1 MKTYEHVYDIL
12 SKSPDFVTGES
23 LAKSLGVS
31 RTAIWKAIQTLQEQ
45 GIDITSVRKKGYY
58 LEKGDILLPQ
68 DISKQLNIPVYFN
81 PDSNSTQLDAKH
93 GMEKN
98 NPTPALYL
106 ASSQKAAKGRFER
119 HFFTSP
125 QGGIYMSIHLKPNCH
140 FEELPPYTMMA
151 AAAIVKAIQRLTGI
165 NTEIKWVNDIYLNNK
180 KMAGILT
187 EAISSIESGR
197 ITDDIIGVG
206 LNFSISDFPEELAN
220 KATSLFTSEKPSI
233 TRNQLISEI
242 WRLFLTIPTSDLVKV
257 YKEKSLVLDKQVTFE
272 QAGKTYTGVAK
283 EIGDKGQ
290 LLVLTDDGRE
300 KWLTAGEVSLT
311 SW

>member
-106 ASSQKAAKGRFER
+106 ASSQR
-119 HFFTSP
+119 
-125 QGGIYMSIHLKPNCH
+125 
-140 FEELPPYTMMA
+140 
-151 AAAIVKAIQRLTGI
+151 
-165 NTEIKWVNDIYLNNK
+165 
-180 KMAGILT
+180 
-187 EAISSIESGR
+187 
-197 ITDDIIGVG
+197 
-206 LNFSISDFPEELAN
+206 
-220 KATSLFTSEKPSI
+220 
-233 TRNQLISEI
+233 
-242 WRLFLTIPTSDLVKV
+242 TI
-257 YKEKSLVLDKQVTFE
+257 
-272 QAGKTYTGVAK
+272 
-283 EIGDKGQ
+283 
-290 LLVLTDDGRE
+290 
-300 KWLTAGEVSLT
+300 
-311 SW
+311 

>member
-106 ASSQKAAKGRFER
+106 ASSQKAAKGRFDR
-119 HFFTSP
+119 HFFAIP

-140 FEELPPYTMMA
+140 FADLPPY
-151 AAAIVKAIQRLTGI
+151 
-165 NTEIKWVNDIYLNNK
+165 
-180 KMAGILT
+180 
-187 EAISSIESGR
+187 
-197 ITDDIIGVG
+197 
-206 LNFSISDFPEELAN
+206 
-220 KATSLFTSEKPSI
+220 
-233 TRNQLISEI
+233 
-242 WRLFLTIPTSDLVKV
+242 TIPTSDLVKV

-290 LLVLTDDGRE
+290 LLVLTDDGQE
-300 KWLTAGEVSLT
+300 KLLSAGEVSLT

>member
-106 ASSQKAAKGRFER
+106 SPSQKAAKGRFDR
-119 HFFTSP
+119 HFFAIP
-125 QGGIYMSIHLKPNCH
+125 QGGIYMSIHLAKLLFC
-140 FEELPPYTMMA
+140 
-151 AAAIVKAIQRLTGI
+151 RLTTLYHDG
-165 NTEIKWVNDIYLNNK
+165 
-180 KMAGILT
+180 
-187 EAISSIESGR
+187 SSSYCQSYPAS
-197 ITDDIIGVG
+197 
-206 LNFSISDFPEELAN
+206 NWYQY
-220 KATSLFTSEKPSI
+220 
-233 TRNQLISEI
+233 RNQM
-242 WRLFLTIPTSDLVKV
+242 
-257 YKEKSLVLDKQVTFE
+257 
-272 QAGKTYTGVAK
+272 G
-283 EIGDKGQ
+283 
-290 LLVLTDDGRE
+290 
-300 KWLTAGEVSLT
+300 
-311 SW
+311 